1 MSFPFWWGR
10 VVGATG
16 QGNIMTLMFHNNN
29 IDATQI
35 DMTED
40 ELNTVKADVMRDL
53 ESGEG
58 GSMFE

>member
-1 MSFPFWWGR
+1 
-10 VVGATG
+10 
-16 QGNIMTLMFHNNN
+16 MTLMFHNNN